1 MIVTW
6 NWLQEFVDISG
17 TPHELADRLTMAGLE
32 VEGLT
37 TLGAELDS
45 VIVARLEQVEPHP
58 DAERLTLC
66 RVNNGQDIV
75 QVVCGATNHKTGDL
89 VALAQ
94 PGSVLPGNFK
104 IKKSKIRGL
113 ESQGMLC
120 SEKELGLSSESDGIM
135 ILDPTAPL
143 GVPVFDV
150 LGLKDS
156 IFEIGLT
163 PNRPDCLSLVGIARE
178 VAALYQQPLR
188 LPQIQ
193 IETAGEAITSQAG
206 VEIHDSTGCPRYA
219 ARMIRQV
226 KVGPSPAWMVRRLEQ
241 LGMRSINNVV
251 DITNYVMMELGHP
264 LHAFDFRELNGRQI
278 VVRRAFEGEA
288 FTTLDGNEHQ
298 LCAEDLMICDQQ
310 RAVAL
315 AGVMGGLNS
324 EVKDDS
330 CTILL
335 EAAWFDPR
343 SIRRTS
349 KRHGLH
355 TESSHRFERGADID
369 MVPLALNRAAAL
381 MAEYAGGEVAPGII
395 DNYPRPLAQVELC
408 LRVSRVE
415 QLLGVPVS
423 PAQVTTLLA
432 SIGLEVRTDRQQP
445 EQKLYVKIPS
455 FRPDLEREVDLIE
468 EVARLFGYDRV
479 PSTMPTATLGNQA
492 LHQNMTYERRVR
504 DFMAGSGFSEV
515 INYAFISAD
524 AVGRLQLGADDPRLQ
539 GVKILNPLNEEMA
552 VMRTTLVP
560 SLLETLA
567 RNLAY
572 RTTDL
577 QLFEL
582 RPVFFPADNPTLSRQ
597 QLSLVAAISGR
608 FAPVSWAQQNRAVDF
623 YDLKGVLEKLL
634 AGFCL
639 PALTFADHDVEP
651 FLHPG
656 KSARFM
662 AGDSLLGSIGEL
674 HPLVQQ
680 GFELEQTVYL
690 FELNLDALFK
700 VVGPLPGCQAPS
712 RFPAVERDTALL
724 LDAGTPAQ
732 QVIEL
737 ARRNLGRLGQD
748 VTLFD
753 LYTGAGI
760 PEGKKSLALRV
771 RYVSAEKTLTEDE
784 VAKAHNKLIKAL
796 CHQLQAEIR

>member
-6 NWLQEFVDISG
+6 NWLQEFVDFCG
-17 TPHELADRLTMAGLE
+17 TPQELADRLTMVGLE

-37 TLGAELDS
+37 HLGAELDS
-45 VIVARLEQVEPHP
+45 VVVARLEQVEKHP

-66 RVNNGQDIV
+66 QVNNGKDIV
-75 QVVCGATNHKTGDL
+75 QVICGAKNHKAGDL
-89 VALAQ
+89 VAFAQ
-94 PGSVLPGNFK
+94 PGSVLPGDFK

-120 SEKELGLSSESDGIM
+120 SEKELGLAVESEGIM
-135 ILDPTAPL
+135 ILDAAAPL
-143 GVPVFDV
+143 GMPVFDL

-156 IFEIGLT
+156 VFEIGLT

-178 VAALYQQPLR
+178 AAALSARPLR
-188 LPQIQ
+188 LPQVEIA
-193 IETAGEAITSQAG
+193 TAGESITRHAK
-206 VEIHDSTGCPRYA
+206 VEIHDSQGCPRYA

-226 KVGPSPAWMVRRLEQ
+226 KIGPSPAWMVRRLEQ
-241 LGMRSINNVV
+241 VGMRSINNVV

-264 LHAFDFRELNGRQI
+264 LHAFDFRQLNGQQI
-278 VVRRAFEGEA
+278 IVRRALDGEA

-298 LCAEDLMICDQQ
+298 LCTEDLLICDQQ

-324 EVKDDS
+324 EVKDDTS
-330 CTILL
+330 TILL
-335 EAAWFDPR
+335 EAAWFDPV

-381 MAEYAGGEVAPGII
+381 MAEYAGGIVAPDMI
-395 DNYPRPLAQVELC
+395 DNYPHPLARVAVS

-415 QLLGVPVS
+415 QLLGVAVS
-423 PAQVTTLLA
+423 AREITALLT
-432 SIGLEVRTDRQQP
+432 SIGLEVQSDDQQGDH
-445 EQKLYVKIPS
+445 LLHVRVPS

-468 EVARLFGYDRV
+468 EVARLYGYDRV
-479 PSTMPTATLGNQA
+479 PATMPNASLGGQLSHGN
-492 LHQNMTYERRVR
+492 LNYERQAR
-504 DFMAGSGFSEV
+504 DFMVGSGFSEV
-515 INYAFISAD
+515 INYAFIPANALS
-524 AVGRLQLGADDPRLQ
+524 RLHLAADDPRLQ
-539 GVKILNPLNEEMA
+539 AVKILNPLNEEMA

-582 RPVFFPADNPTLSRQ
+582 RPVFYPADNPTASRQ

-608 FAPVSWAQQNRAVDF
+608 FAPISWAQQNRVVDF
-623 YDLKGVLEKLL
+623 FDLKGVLEKLL
-634 AGFCL
+634 ANFHL
-639 PALTFADHDVEP
+639 PELTFVDTEVEP

-656 KSARFM
+656 KSARLL
-662 AGDSLLGSIGEL
+662 AGHTLLGSIGEL

-680 GFELEQTVYL
+680 SFELEQPVYL
-690 FELNLDALFK
+690 FELNLDALFQQR
-700 VVGPLPGCQAPS
+700 GQQAPCRTPS

-724 LDAGTPAQ
+724 LDAGISAQ
-732 QVIEL
+732 QVMEL

-753 LYTGAGI
+753 LYTGSGI
-760 PEGKKSLALRV
+760 PAGKKSLALRV
-771 RYVSAEKTLTEDE
+771 RYVSLEKTLTEDE
-784 VAKAHNKLIKAL
+784 VAKAHNKLIKAI
-796 CHQLQAEIR
+796 CYQLQAEIR